1 VAVYKRTYTG
11 YSGEMTPEW
20 SRFLILPRAGY
31 SKLGQSK
38 LLMVLRMA
46 AWFWPV
52 GSAVFVYLANNL
64 TVLTDLG
71 IPAGSFLKVNAD
83 FFLTF
88 CWVQGIFAY
97 LMTSLIG
104 PGLVSPDLTNNALP
118 LYFARPFSR
127 TEYVLGKMSILA
139 IPLSTITW
147 VPGLLLFTVQASLAG
162 WDWTVDNIGIASA
175 LFVGLMLWVLLLSLI
190 SLAISAF
197 VKWRIMAGALLL
209 GIFVAGAGFG
219 TAINNIVRTDYGSII
234 NLPLVMYT
242 IWMQLFGKPVVTD
255 FSPAAAWASVTVVL
269 AGCLFLLWRKVRA
282 FEVVK

>member
-1 VAVYKRTYTG
+1 MAVYKRTYTG
-11 YSGEMTPEW
+11 YAGEFTPEW
-20 SRFLILPRAGY
+20 SRFLILPRASY
-31 SKLGQSK
+31 SKLGQLK

-52 GSAVFVYLANNL
+52 GSAIFVYLANNL
-64 TVLTDLG
+64 SVLTDLG
-71 IPAGSFLKVNAD
+71 IPAGSFLKVNTD

-97 LMTSLIG
+97 LLTSLIG

-147 VPGLLLFTVQASLAG
+147 VPGLLLFILQASLAG
-162 WDWTVDNIGIASA
+162 WDWTVDNIGIAAA

-190 SLAISAF
+190 ALAVSAF
-197 VKWRIMAGALLL
+197 VKWRIAAGALLL

-219 TAINNIVRTDYGSII
+219 TAINNIVRTDYGSLI

-242 IWMQLFGKPVVTD
+242 IWRQLFGVAQDTD
-255 FSPAAAWASVTVVL
+255 VSPFAAWMAVAVVL
-269 AGCLFLLWRKVRA
+269 GGCLFLLWRKIRA